1 MPYITE
7 MQRKR
12 FAWLLSLTAAEVP
25 QNPGE
30 LNYFLTKIIIQ
41 YIDTFGARY
50 EVYNAV
56 EGVLSCIGQELYRRM
71 ISPHEDRKKE
81 ENGDVF

>member
-1 MPYITE
+1 M
-7 MQRKR
+7 
-12 FAWLLSLTAAEVP
+12 
-25 QNPGE
+25 
-30 LNYFLTKIIIQ
+30 Q

-71 ISPHEDRKKE
+71 IAPYEDRKKE